1 MFIPYPNLPI
11 YMVYSTWKDVMYVA
25 RPRKDES
32 QKSKKISITIKP
44 DVLPHLE
51 AFCKKENL
59 TTSWVIDKALREWLP
74 KNGEDI

>member
-1 MFIPYPNLPI
+1 M
-11 YMVYSTWKDVMYVA
+11 A

-44 DVLPHLE
+44 DVLPRLE
-51 AFCKKENL
+51 AFCKKEDL
-59 TTSWVIDKALREWLP
+59 TASWVIDKALREWLP